1 MTLAGSIVSKA
12 VVGTY
17 CLWVVRSWSDLA
29 CLDWLTNLL
38 ATRWSLL
45 AKTRGG
51 EGGGCVSCTWERE
64 RCQRRRLPLGGHCLL
79 TLCTALR
86 GQLRAAK
93 KLESE
98 TSVSWVV
105 NRLECEHSLY
115 RGVSARDCEYTHS
128 TASWQWS
135 DLGNSQSTAKMKKNL
150 SWVVKPTG
158 LNANGVVVS
167 VTDSQCTTCL
177 FSHSKAIIC
186 FLEVTSYIGII

>member
-1 MTLAGSIVSKA
+1 MS
-12 VVGTY
+12 TY
-17 CLWVVRSWSDLA
+17 KESAMGRWVVRSWSDLA

-51 EGGGCVSCTWERE
+51 EGGGCVSCTSERE

-98 TSVSWVV
+98 TSGSWVV

-115 RGVSARDCEYTHS
+115 VGVSARDCEYTHS
-128 TASWQWS
+128 TARQWS
-135 DLGNSQSTAKMKKNL
+135 DLGNSQSTLAKLKKKL
-150 SWVVKPTG
+150 SWVDHVNQRF
-158 LNANGVVVS
+158 NAS
-167 VTDSQCTTCL
+167 THFMELSCQCTTSL
-177 FSHSKAIIC
+177 FSHSKAMVC
-186 FLEVTSYIGII
+186 SFFLALHKHNFDKTEK